1 RAGGRH
7 PAPRR
12 ALPHILLEP
21 PSRGGRAGT
30 ASFQGRDLG
39 AAGPLLARERARA
52 AERDRA
58 RRRAARARRRRAA
71 RGHPVHQRQ
80 RVRPRAGGGGRYGRR
95 GRELLRGARPAAR
108 ALRPPL
114 PHARGDPRRR
124 QPLQGGAV
132 GQGRPYD
139 VLPADEPARPAAQP
153 VARIGRRVRAS
164 PERDGAFEASSP
176 VAALPPQALSPLA
189 LDAPLAGVA
198 SAIITAATRRV
209 ARRWRDEAAGGG
221 LPAADD
227 EVVAGLL
234 SALALAVDQER
245 PGYVTELLP
254 RPAAGLG
261 QRLVDM
267 LRAELL
273 RAWSAGAP
281 PVSPAAMLGPL
292 NALEQVRQAIDR
304 HEVRQLESHL
314 NGVQGLDLLVEVIHD
329 LRSPLTSILF
339 LAETLQRGQS
349 GGVNPVQHRQLGLIY
364 SAALGLSSI
373 VSDTIELA
381 RGGDE
386 LADREVTPFSVAE
399 LFESIRSA
407 RGGDAYCFS
416 GTGLGLAITRKL
428 VRAQGTTLQLETRP
442 GWGTC
447 FFFELDLPA
456 HAATFSGMPV
466 GPHIV

>member
-1 RAGGRH
+1 MK
-7 PAPRR
+7 
-12 ALPHILLEP
+12 
-21 PSRGGRAGT
+21 
-30 ASFQGRDLG
+30 AS
-39 AAGPLLARERARA
+39 RERGSVV
-52 AERDRA
+52 E
-58 RRRAARARRRRAA
+58 
-71 RGHPVHQRQ
+71 
-80 RVRPRAGGGGRYGRR
+80 
-95 GRELLRGARPAAR
+95 
-108 ALRPPL
+108 
-114 PHARGDPRRR
+114 
-124 QPLQGGAV
+124 
-132 GQGRPYD
+132 
-139 VLPADEPARPAAQP
+139 
-153 VARIGRRVRAS
+153 AS
-164 PERDGAFEASSP
+164 PP
-176 VAALPPQALSPLA
+176 VAASPHPHPLSPLA
-189 LDAPLAGVA
+189 LDAPLAGV
-198 SAIITAATRRV
+198 SSTILTAAIRRV

-399 LFESIRSA
+399 LFESIRSVVRPLAEEKGLSLRFGLPARDRRVGHPVALSRVLLNLTTNAIKFTEQGFVEITCEERPDGPVRFSVHDSGPGVNPDALATLFQPFRRA
-407 RGGDAYCFS
+407 RGRDAYCFS